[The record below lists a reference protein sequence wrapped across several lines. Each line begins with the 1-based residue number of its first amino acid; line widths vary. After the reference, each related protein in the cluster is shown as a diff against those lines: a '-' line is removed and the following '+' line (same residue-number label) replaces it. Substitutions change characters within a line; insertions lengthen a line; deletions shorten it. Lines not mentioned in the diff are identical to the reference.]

1 MKKALVTGA
10 TSGLGKY
17 ITIQLSK
24 KKIKVI
30 GIARNKKR
38 LEALKK
44 TIGNKYFDYVVFDLR
59 KIAEIK
65 KISKIILQK
74 ENFIDILI
82 NNAGLYK
89 QSNLQNTDISEI
101 NDLIDTNLKAP
112 IILTKIFSDFMKK
125 KKKGYIINISSIA
138 GKIPINNS
146 SVYCSTK
153 FGLSG
158 FGSALNKEL
167 KDKGIK
173 VCTIFPG
180 GINTPL
186 WKTINYRPGNLKDAL
201 QPADV
206 YKIIDLVLNFKKNVN
221 FSEAVLIPTIENF

>member
-1 MKKALVTGA
+1 MET
-10 TSGLGKY
+10 
-17 ITIQLSK
+17 
-24 KKIKVI
+24 
-30 GIARNKKR
+30 
-38 LEALKK
+38 LKK

>member
-38 LEALKK
+38 LETLKK

-221 FSEAVLIPTIENF
+221 FSEAVLMPTIENF

>member
-221 FSEAVLIPTIENF
+221 FSEAVLMPTIENF

>member
-1 MKKALVTGA
+1 MKKAIVTGA

-17 ITIQLSK
+17 IAIQLSK

-38 LEALKK
+38 LEILKK
-44 TIGNKYFDYVVFDLR
+44 TIGNKYFDYVDFDLK
-59 KIAEIK
+59 KIDEIQ

-82 NNAGLYK
+82 NNAGIYK

-112 IILTKIFSDFMKK
+112 IILTKIFSKIMKK
-125 KKKGYIINISSIA
+125 KKKGSIINISSIA
-138 GKIPINNS
+138 GKIPIKNS
-146 SVYCSTK
+146 SIYCGTK
-153 FGLSG
+153 FGLHG
-158 FGSALNKEL
+158 FSSALNKEL
-167 KDKGIK
+167 KDHGIK
-173 VCTIFPG
+173 IFTIFPG

-186 WKTINYRPGNLKDAL
+186 WNKINYKPGNLKNAL
-201 QPADV
+201 HPKDV
-206 YKIIDLVLNFKKNVN
+206 FKIIDLFLNFKKNVN
-221 FSEAVLIPTIENF
+221 FNEAVLTPTIENF

>member
-38 LEALKK
+38 LETLKK

-201 QPADV
+201 QPPDV